1 MLVPKMLIK
10 LPMHVS
16 LHYLYISARQMEGTQ
31 SQSNWRWDPSLM
43 LEEESPGEPPALTSC
58 EVVDSG
64 TDILQCQIRLVV
76 WLP

>member
-1 MLVPKMLIK
+1 
-10 LPMHVS
+10 
-16 LHYLYISARQMEGTQ
+16 MEGTQ